1 MPSNLR
7 LAIIVIFVC
16 FFFLFRV
23 AFKHFFTTPVDIENT
38 KLKLL
43 AAIPTD
49 SPIKVTR
56 DAMEMLRY
64 LQIKQLKI
72 YQKY

>member
-1 MPSNLR
+1 MLSNLR
-7 LAIIVIFVC
+7 LAIIVIFGC
-16 FFFLFRV
+16 CFFLFRV
-23 AFKHFFTTPVDIENT
+23 AFKHFFTTLVDIENT

-43 AAIPTD
+43 AAIPTG
-49 SPIKVTR
+49 SPIKVTS